1 MDWEAFFAVTGTI
14 TGILGG
20 AAAIRRGHRQEDTE
34 AALAYMGTAVLLS
47 DVNWLGA
54 LSAGCMGA
62 AASVLMAVAA
72 GIPEAGGKGDEC

>member
-1 MDWEAFFAVTGTI
+1 MWNKEFWK
-14 TGILGG
+14 
-20 AAAIRRGHRQEDTE
+20 AAAERAVRTFAE